1 MHDTSH
7 SDQKQIVAVGC
18 SQSKKRIDR
27 PLPAADRYEGGY
39 WTVKR
44 RYGERVGYSWR
55 IISARYGVL
64 NPTKPIL
71 DYDMEP
77 GDLRDVQSESEHVLY
92 SGEEV
97 KTLLDEWVRDV
108 GENLRSWV
116 QSEQASISDPVRLHI
131 IVGNRYYQP
140 LADGGV
146 IDLLRE
152 LPSVDV
158 FCPFQEIGFEGN
170 GKQMSWMNSQIAAA
184 EDHPSL
190 SDDFKTP

>member
-1 MHDTSH
+1 MHDTNH
-7 SDQKQIVAVGC
+7 SGQKQVVAVGC
-18 SQSKKRIDR
+18 SQSKKSIVR
-27 PLPAADRYEGGY
+27 PLPAADRYKGGY

-44 RYGERVGYSWR
+44 RYGEQVGCSWR
-55 IISARYGVL
+55 IISAEYGVL
-64 NPTKPIL
+64 DPTKPIL
-71 DYDMEP
+71 DYDTEP
-77 GDLRDVQSESEHVLY
+77 EDLRDVQSDSEQVLY
-92 SGEEV
+92 SGERI
-97 KTLLDEWVRDV
+97 KTLLDEWVREV

-116 QSEQASISDPVRLHI
+116 QSEQASTSDPVRLHI
-131 IVGNRYYQP
+131 VLGDRYFQP

-146 IDLLRE
+146 IELLRE

-190 SDDFKTP
+190 SDDFGTP